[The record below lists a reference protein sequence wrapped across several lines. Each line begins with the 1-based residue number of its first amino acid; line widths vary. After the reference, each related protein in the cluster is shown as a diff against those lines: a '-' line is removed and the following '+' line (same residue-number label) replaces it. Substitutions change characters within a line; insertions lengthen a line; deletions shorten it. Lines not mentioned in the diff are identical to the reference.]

1 MCDFTPVSVSVG
13 YFLEM
18 ELPTQR
24 MQAFL
29 IETDTERLYQFNI
42 PSGKMWEHLFLI
54 LSSAHVYND

>member
-42 PSGKMWEHLFLI
+42 PSGKM
-54 LSSAHVYND
+54 